1 MLSKYKFNKRLRKT
15 RKKYLL
21 AAKNVSPYDGITL
34 QDTIEPA
41 LEYFSLFFSAENPLF
56 KNEQPYLLESVK
68 MIQDSIQKTIDAF
81 GKYHQTF
88 VSDWPSL
95 PCDYFPENFTKRQID
110 EMREERVKK
119 LKQELDRTRKEA
131 FESLAEN
138 INQWWF

>member
-1 MLSKYKFNKRLRKT
+1 MLSKYRFNKRLRKA

-34 QDTIEPA
+34 QNTIEPA

-56 KNEQPYLLESVK
+56 KNEQPCLLESVK
-68 MIQDSIQKTIDAF
+68 SIQDSIQKTIDTF
-81 GKYHQTF
+81 DKHHQVF

-110 EMREERVKK
+110 EMREERVRKF
-119 LKQELDRTRKEA
+119 KQELDTTRKEA

>member
-1 MLSKYKFNKRLRKT
+1 MLNNHKFNKRLRKA
-15 RKKYLL
+15 RKRYLL

-56 KNEQPYLLESVK
+56 KNEQPCLLESVK
-68 MIQDSIQKTIDAF
+68 AIRDSIQKTIDAF
-81 GKYHQTF
+81 DKYHQAF
-88 VSDWPSL
+88 ISGWSPL

-110 EMREERVKK
+110 EMREERTRK
-119 LKQELDRTRKEA
+119 LKQELNRTRAEA
-131 FESLAEN
+131 FDSLAEN